1 MSMHDTPR
9 YTKLATPA
17 TFSKKRSGN
26 ADFCHHAVTVTPKIK
41 LRNNKKYNF

>member
-1 MSMHDTPR
+1 MQNMLR

-17 TFSKKRSGN
+17 KFSKISSGN